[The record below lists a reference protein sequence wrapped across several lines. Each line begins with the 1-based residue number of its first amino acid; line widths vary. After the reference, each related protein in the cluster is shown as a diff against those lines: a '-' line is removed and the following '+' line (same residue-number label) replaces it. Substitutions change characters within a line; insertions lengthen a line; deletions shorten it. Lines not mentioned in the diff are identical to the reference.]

1 MTGQWFSPG
10 TPVSSTNKTDCYD
23 STELLNKPN
32 PHTIVRETTHFIG
45 ITDIYKQ
52 NNSNSTIGFR
62 NKQMLFL
69 NLFPMKNSQIS
80 QKIYMHADLNF
91 KLVRIIYTMRGRKK
105 CM

>member
-32 PHTIVRETTHFIG
+32 PHTLIRETTHTLVRETTHFIG

-69 NLFPMKNSQIS
+69 NLFPMKNIQIS
-80 QKIYMHADLNF
+80 QTNIYA
-91 KLVRIIYTMRGRKK
+91 
-105 CM
+105 C

>member
-32 PHTIVRETTHFIG
+32 PHTLVRETTHIIG

-69 NLFPMKNSQIS
+69 NLFPMKNIQIS
-80 QKIYMHADLNF
+80 QTNIYACRF
-91 KLVRIIYTMRGRKK
+91 KF
-105 CM
+105 